1 MSRSLVYNQG
11 MTGGFAKVSEQNK
24 ALMEDFLGY
33 AGISKSPQTVNQ
45 YRNWLM
51 IFFCWNLE
59 HNENRFFVDVKK
71 REIASYFGWL
81 SEKGSSPARIGT
93 LKAVLSSL
101 SNYVELM
108 YEDKYPNF
116 HNQTKGIESLPPTRV
131 RKKTVLT
138 PDEVNGILKKLVDDK
153 EYEIACYVAL
163 ICASGCR
170 KAEALQ
176 VKPSFFVEGN
186 EVFEGFMYKTPLVR
200 GKGRG
205 KAGKPMCKYVIKSIF
220 KPYFDLWM
228 AERDREGIWCPD
240 ALFVK
245 GGGRGRW
252 TPAGKQQ
259 ADYFA
264 SKISRDFNIDFY
276 AHCLRHYFCTYLK
289 SKGLPDDVITEVF
302 SWASADMV
310 KIYDDTPAD
319 AKLEKWFAPEGAKG
333 AAEEAAKEIPNDGG
347 SKGK

>member
-1 MSRSLVYNQG
+1 L
-11 MTGGFAKVSEQNK
+11 ADDLLLLEQ
-24 ALMEDFLGY
+24 
-33 AGISKSPQTVNQ
+33 
-45 YRNWLM
+45 
-51 IFFCWNLE
+51 E

-176 VKPSFFVEGN
+176 VKPSFFVESN

-220 KPYFDLWM
+220 KPYFDLRKGG
-228 AERDREGIWCPD
+228 APRGPHRYSLVSVINGSERDWGLMPTRKTAEGKMECLCEEYGLQVSEIVMHDEPH
-240 ALFVK
+240 AH
-245 GGGRGRW
+245 
-252 TPAGKQQ
+252 QQ
-259 ADYFA
+259 EF
-264 SKISRDFNIDFY
+264 ICEGHRNRFF
-276 AHCLRHYFCTYLK
+276 
-289 SKGLPDDVITEVF
+289 
-302 SWASADMV
+302 
-310 KIYDDTPAD
+310 IYRV
-319 AKLEKWFAPEGAKG
+319 
-333 AAEEAAKEIPNDGG
+333 
-347 SKGK
+347 